1 MPGLPL
7 PFPTDS
13 TPNQTSSFPSLSRP
27 QATASQLFL
36 PAPLTPLT
44 TSAIN
49 CFVNLQTRTRTLS
62 THLLHSYLSFGLDQ
76 RKIIKLW
83 PESLWKF
90 MVYHLSSTLIPKT
103 HKSYSTIL
111 SLLLDWPPP
120 HHQNCLLLHK
130 FLLSDVS
137 STPTPPT
144 ITSPSP
150 CTCVS
155 NPTFSS
161 EKLLSLLPKGSQE
174 HFLIHYFFILI
185 HYSGPTNLTST
196 PLAPLKF
203 LLLVTNDLIT
213 KSNSQFSV
221 S

>member
-7 PFPTDS
+7 PFPIDS

-120 HHQNCLLLHK
+120 TIKIASYFTSSCCQMFLPLPHPQQLLPLLHVRVY
-130 FLLSDVS
+130 L
-137 STPTPPT
+137 
-144 ITSPSP
+144 
-150 CTCVS
+150 
-155 NPTFSS
+155 
-161 EKLLSLLPKGSQE
+161 
-174 HFLIHYFFILI
+174 
-185 HYSGPTNLTST
+185 T
-196 PLAPLKF
+196 PLLAQRNCYPFCPRAPKNTF
-203 LLLVTNDLIT
+203 
-213 KSNSQFSV
+213 
-221 S
+221 